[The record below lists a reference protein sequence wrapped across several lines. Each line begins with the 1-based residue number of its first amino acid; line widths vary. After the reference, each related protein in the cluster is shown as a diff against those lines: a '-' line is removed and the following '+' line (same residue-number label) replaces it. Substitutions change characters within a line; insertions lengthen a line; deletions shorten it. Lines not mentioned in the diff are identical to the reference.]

1 MEKKSPHSIVVSRG
15 GRASTLAPLLRAP
28 MSECDYIKCTMFSE
42 IIHHI
47 IISKY
52 TLECT
57 QLNYFL
63 KIFLEEHTLESS
75 INKIEQRYTH
85 STINNARG
93 MYYNTTPLA
102 KKLHPLFG
110 HRFLPL
116 KNDHLFRH
124 PPPTPPV
131 MIVYVTIMP
140 CQRSRKRKIPTTPLV
155 IRESIIKS

>member
-15 GRASTLAPLLRAP
+15 GRAPTLAPLLRAP

-63 KIFLEEHTLESS
+63 KIFSEEHTLESS

-116 KNDHLFRH
+116 KNDHSFRH
-124 PPPTPPV
+124 PPHPPSNDSV
-131 MIVYVTIMP
+131 CDHNAMSAFPQEKNSHY
-140 CQRSRKRKIPTTPLV
+140 TTGD
-155 IRESIIKS
+155 